1 METPLDTMKHIES
14 QALTISDNFNDQA
27 TYFPTRVLPKDMGL
41 HSLEEHMEFR
51 NHYRAKM
58 LTNSVPDFVNYFT
71 TNNGENCFI
80 DAEEMR
86 AKTIFDIGTIEEPKH
101 CKHVAYLELK
111 KTAAFKELE
120 KANGNHFS
128 QKDMAEWIEEWNDL
142 ISASE
147 DVKGEEDIALSKAI
161 AAIRRVTIEEI
172 TKSDHGQ
179 SNFKSDRSTLESI
192 EAKSDEALPSFF
204 HFTCTPYEGLKE
216 NTFTLRMSI
225 LKSHGSPGFVLR
237 VLRYE
242 AIEEELANEFKDLLV
257 KELPEECLTY
267 IGELSV

>member
-86 AKTIFDIGTIEEPKH
+86 AKTIFDIGTIEEPKQEGRGKPRMPLQDKIF
-101 CKHVAYLELK
+101 CCIMKVY
-111 KTAAFKELE
+111 
-120 KANGNHFS
+120 S
-128 QKDMAEWIEEWNDL
+128 QL
-142 ISASE
+142 SSRRSQCLYHQ
-147 DVKGEEDIALSKAI
+147 ALQRHQI
-161 AAIRRVTIEEI
+161 
-172 TKSDHGQ
+172 
-179 SNFKSDRSTLESI
+179 
-192 EAKSDEALPSFF
+192 
-204 HFTCTPYEGLKE
+204 
-216 NTFTLRMSI
+216 
-225 LKSHGSPGFVLR
+225 SPGAYSSGDRQHHAV
-237 VLRYE
+237 
-242 AIEEELANEFKDLLV
+242 
-257 KELPEECLTY
+257 
-267 IGELSV
+267 